1 MRRSRRQ
8 AAGRRKD
15 QGTSRKVPQL
25 PWTIVRNPY
34 PAMDIAEADDVEA
47 IHDASMRVLE
57 ETGINILLG
66 EARDILR
73 DGGVAVTPGETR
85 VRFDRGFIEEAVAR
99 APQEWTLHARNP
111 ARNRIMGGNH
121 INFFPVAG
129 NPNVSDLEGG
139 RRAGNLADYR
149 NLLRLAQVINAVH
162 GCTPMLEPVEVDPDI
177 RYLDIV
183 GEQLFLTDK
192 IAFGYSLG
200 RRKIRDAIEM
210 VRIARGIGE
219 ATLLEEPSIWTV
231 VNCNS
236 PLQLDVP
243 MLLGMIEMAR
253 LNQVIVVTP
262 FTLAGAMAPV
272 TIAGA
277 LTQQNAEA
285 LAAIAFCQTVR
296 PGTPVVYGGFTSN
309 VDMKSGS
316 PAFGTPEY
324 VKAVLLG
331 GQMARHYAL
340 PYRSS
345 IVNAANWPDAQATY
359 ESAMSLWATVQGHTN
374 MVMHSFGWMEG
385 GLSAS
390 FEKIAIDL
398 EMVQTMIKALEP
410 VDFSEPELAVDA
422 IADVGP
428 GGHFFGT
435 RHTLERYETAFY
447 EPVLSDWRNFETWK
461 SDGAID
467 TTRRAAR
474 VWRQLLD
481 EYETPD
487 MDPGIAEELTA
498 FIRRRKQE
506 GGATADD

>member
-8 AAGRRKD
+8 AAGRRKERK
-15 QGTSRKVPQL
+15 GSRKVPQL
-25 PWTIVRNPY
+25 PWTVVRNPY
-34 PAMDIAEADDVEA
+34 PALDIAGPDDVEA

-57 ETGINILLG
+57 ETGINILLE

-73 DGGVAVTPGETR
+73 DAGVAVTPGENR
-85 VRFDRGFIEEAVAR
+85 VRFERGFIEEAVAR
-99 APQEWTLHARNP
+99 APRQWTLHARNP
-111 ARNRIMGGNH
+111 ARSRIMGGNH

-139 RRAGNLADYR
+139 RRAGNLGDYR

-200 RRKIRDAIEM
+200 RRKIRDAIDM
-210 VRIARGIGE
+210 VRIARGISE
-219 ATLLEEPSIWTV
+219 AVLLEEPSIWTV

-236 PLQLDVP
+236 PLQLDIP

-253 LNQVIVVTP
+253 CNQVIVVTP

-272 TIAGA
+272 TMAGA

-285 LAAIAFCQTVR
+285 LAAIAFCQTVG

-345 IVNAANWPDAQATY
+345 IVNAANCPDAQATY

-461 SDGAID
+461 SDGAVD
-467 TTRRAAR
+467 ATRRAAR

-487 MDPGIAEELTA
+487 MDPGIAEELTS
-498 FIRRRKQE
+498 FIRRRKEE

>member
-1 MRRSRRQ
+1 
-8 AAGRRKD
+8 
-15 QGTSRKVPQL
+15 
-25 PWTIVRNPY
+25 
-34 PAMDIAEADDVEA
+34 
-47 IHDASMRVLE
+47 
-57 ETGINILLG
+57 
-66 EARDILR
+66 
-73 DGGVAVTPGETR
+73 
-85 VRFDRGFIEEAVAR
+85 
-99 APQEWTLHARNP
+99 
-111 ARNRIMGGNH
+111 
-121 INFFPVAG
+121 
-129 NPNVSDLEGG
+129 
-139 RRAGNLADYR
+139 
-149 NLLRLAQVINAVH
+149 
-162 GCTPMLEPVEVDPDI
+162 MLEPVEVDPNI

-200 RRKIRDAIEM
+200 RRKIRDAIDM
-210 VRIARGIGE
+210 VRIARGFSE
-219 ATLLEEPSIWTV
+219 AVLLEEPSIWTV

-243 MLLGMIEMAR
+243 MLLGMIEMAWR
-253 LNQVIVVTP
+253 NQVIVVTP

-467 TTRRAAR
+467 ATRRAAK

-498 FIRRRKQE
+498 FIRRRKEE
-506 GGATADD
+506 GGATAED

>member
-1 MRRSRRQ
+1 MSPTSP
-8 AAGRRKD
+8 AAGR
-15 QGTSRKVPQL
+15 S
-25 PWTIVRNPY
+25 
-34 PAMDIAEADDVEA
+34 
-47 IHDASMRVLE
+47 
-57 ETGINILLG
+57 
-66 EARDILR
+66 
-73 DGGVAVTPGETR
+73 
-85 VRFDRGFIEEAVAR
+85 
-99 APQEWTLHARNP
+99 
-111 ARNRIMGGNH
+111 
-121 INFFPVAG
+121 
-129 NPNVSDLEGG
+129 
-139 RRAGNLADYR
+139 GNLADYR
-149 NLLRLAQVINAVH
+149 NLLRLAQTINAVH

-200 RRKIRDAIEM
+200 RRKIRDAIDM
-210 VRIARGIGE
+210 VRIARGISE
-219 ATLLEEPSIWTV
+219 TTLLDEPSLWTV

-243 MLLGMIEMAR
+243 MLHGMIEMSR
-253 LNQVIVVTP
+253 KNQVIVVTP
-262 FTLAGAMAPV
+262 FTLAGAMAPIS
-272 TIAGA
+272 IAGA
-277 LTQQNAEA
+277 LVQQNAEA
-285 LAAIAFCQTVR
+285 LSAIAFCQTVR

-309 VDMKSGS
+309 VDMKSGA

-345 IVNAANWPDAQATY
+345 IVNASNWPDAQATY

-435 RHTLERYETAFY
+435 SHTLERYETAFY

-461 SDGAID
+461 NDGAID
-467 TTRRAAR
+467 TTTRASR
-474 VWRQLLD
+474 VWRRLLD
-481 EYETPD
+481 EYETPA
-487 MDPGIAEELTA
+487 MDPAIAEELTT
-498 FIRRRKQE
+498 FIRRRKDE
-506 GGATADD
+506 GGATAED